1 MFFKT
6 DYEKPTLILI
16 SDFQESIEVTFL
28 SMNQPKRRTKTTK
41 KTKKEQPKTFFGVF
55 MNTVWKFFKF
65 AIPGLFLFGVAVVIF
80 VIASSEPID
89 TENIGLDVNSSIC
102 YLDENGELG
111 EYEKV
116 SGTQNRFWVEYTKVP
131 QQMKDAFV
139 SIEDERFFSHNGF
152 DIKRTFRAVL
162 DYLTEGS
169 GAQGG
174 STITQQL
181 VKNITN
187 NQDRTPVRKIQE
199 IWLAYQLEQDLTKE
213 QILELY
219 MNTIYLAQGVN
230 GVQTASR
237 LYFDKDVSELT
248 LAECA
253 SIAGITQYPTYY
265 DPFLNPDNNKKKQE
279 VVLRKMLELEKIT
292 QEEHDQAVAE
302 TLNFKK
308 GNMKT
313 SASNQSYMTEVI
325 IEDAVKLLMEA
336 EGLSETM
343 ATKKIVSGGYQ
354 IISTVDPKVQ
364 RSIEQVFSDPANF
377 PKSPYNEHPQGA
389 IVVMDPQTGHI
400 KGMYGG
406 IGPKPGAYSLNRA
419 VDSYRQPGSCMKP
432 IGVYAP
438 ALEAGI
444 IKPMDVYTDKAVT
457 YGSWSPKNYYSG
469 FKGRMSVQ
477 RAVELSVNTIPV
489 QILEKL
495 GVEQS
500 YRMLRDDFHITS
512 LQESDKV
519 LGALALGG
527 LTKGISVL
535 EITAAYASFANNG
548 VYTEPTTVLE
558 IRDSHGRTVVTV
570 APKSHIAISERTAEQ
585 MHQMLLAVAQNGT
598 GTAARISGTK
608 VAGKT
613 GTTDNDIDRWF
624 VGYTPNYVAAVW
636 YGFDTPKS
644 MAYVSGNPALNA
656 WKKVMDPIMQSAP
669 RREYATK
676 TPAVIPSSSISVEV
690 CSVTK
695 LLPSEFCINSG
706 TVVTESLLDGAP
718 YETCTEEL
726 HLAAEVPEGTV
737 GAEGETNSDT
747 TDASANTEAQEIAPA
762 A

>member
-1 MFFKT
+1 MHT
-6 DYEKPTLILI
+6 IW
-16 SDFQESIEVTFL
+16 
-28 SMNQPKRRTKTTK
+28 N
-41 KTKKEQPKTFFGVF
+41 
-55 MNTVWKFFKF
+55 FFKF
-65 AIPGLFLFGVAVVIF
+65 AIPGLFVFGVAVIIF

-89 TENIGLDVNSSIC
+89 TENLGLDINSSIY

-111 EYEKV
+111 EYEKI
-116 SGTQNRFWVEYTKVP
+116 SGTQNRFWVEYAKVP
-131 QQMKDAFV
+131 QEMKDAFV
-139 SIEDERFFSHNGF
+139 AIEDERFYSHNGF

-265 DPFLNPDNNKKKQE
+265 DPFLNPDNNKAKQE
-279 VVLRKMLELEKIT
+279 VVLRKMLELGKIT

-313 SASNQSYMTEVI
+313 TAGSNQSYMTEVI
-325 IEDAVKLLMEA
+325 IEDAVKLLMEE
-336 EGLSETM
+336 EGLSETV

-364 RSIEQVFSDPANF
+364 KSIERVFSDPSNF
-377 PKSPYNEHPQGA
+377 PKSPYDEHPQGA

-406 IGPKPGAYSLNRA
+406 IGPKTVAYSLNRA
-419 VDSYRQPGSCMKP
+419 TDSYRQPGSCIKP
-432 IGVYAP
+432 LGVYAP

-444 IKPMDVYTDKAVT
+444 IKPTDVYTDKAVT
-457 YGSWSPKNYYSG
+457 YGNWSPKNYYSG
-469 FKGRMSVQ
+469 FKGQMTVQ

-489 QILEKL
+489 QILEEL

-500 YRMLRDDFHITS
+500 YRTLRDDFHITS

-519 LGALALGG
+519 MGALALGG
-527 LTKGISVL
+527 LTKGVSVM
-535 EITAAYASFANNG
+535 EMTAAYATFANNG
-548 VYTEPTTVLE
+548 VYMEPTTILE
-558 IRDSHGRTVVTV
+558 IRDNHGRTVVTV
-570 APKSHIAISERTAEQ
+570 APESHIAMSEKTAEQ
-585 MHQMLLAVAQNGT
+585 MHQMLLAVTQNGT
-598 GTAARISGTK
+598 GTAARISGIK
-608 VAGKT
+608 VGGKT
-613 GTTDNDIDRWF
+613 GTTDDDKDRWF

-644 MAYVSGNPALNA
+644 MSYVSGNPALNA

-676 TPAVIPSSSISVEV
+676 TPAVIPSSSISMEV
-690 CSVTK
+690 CSVTG
-695 LLPSEFCINSG
+695 LLPSQYCMDNG
-706 TVVTESLLDGAP
+706 TVVTESLLEGVP
-718 YETCTEEL
+718 YKTCSEEE
-726 HLAAEVPEGTV
+726 HLAAQIPEETPGTN
-737 GAEGETNSDT
+737 GESGTATET
-747 TDASANTEAQEIAPA
+747 TPTPSATPAAAPA

>member
-1 MFFKT
+1 M
-6 DYEKPTLILI
+6 
-16 SDFQESIEVTFL
+16 
-28 SMNQPKRRTKTTK
+28 SMNQPKR
-41 KTKKEQPKTFFGVF
+41 KTKKQKPKTFSGVF
-55 MNTVWKFFKF
+55 LRTVWNFFKF
-65 AIPGLFLFGVAVVIF
+65 AIPALFLFGVAVVIF

-89 TENIGLDVNSSIC
+89 TENLSLDVNSSIY
-102 YLDENGELG
+102 YLDKNGELG
-111 EYEKV
+111 EYEKI
-116 SGTQNRFWVEYTKVP
+116 SGTQNRFWVGYAQVP
-131 QQMKDAFV
+131 QEMKDAFV
-139 SIEDERFFSHNGF
+139 SIEDERFFSHSGF

-265 DPFLNPDNNKKKQE
+265 DPFLNPDNNKAKQE
-279 VVLRKMLELEKIT
+279 VVLRKMLELGKIT

-313 SASNQSYMTEVI
+313 SASNQSYMTEI
-325 IEDAVKLLMEA
+325 IIGDAIELLMEA
-336 EGLSETM
+336 EGLSEAM

-354 IISTVDPKVQ
+354 IISTVDPNVQ
-364 RSIEQVFSDPANF
+364 RSIDRVFSDPSNF
-377 PKSPYNEHPQGA
+377 PKSPYDEHPQGA
-389 IVVMDPQTGHI
+389 IVVMDPLTGQI

-419 VDSYRQPGSCMKP
+419 TDTYRQPGSCMKP
-432 IGVYAP
+432 LGVYAP

-444 IKPMDVYTDKAVT
+444 IEPLDVYTDKAVS

-469 FKGRMSVQ
+469 FKGQMTVQ

-500 YRMLRDDFHITS
+500 YRTLRDDFHITS
-512 LQESDKV
+512 LNESDKV

-527 LTKGISVL
+527 LTKGISVM
-535 EITAAYASFANNG
+535 EMTAAYATFANNG
-548 VYTEPTTVLE
+548 VYTEPTTILE

-570 APKSHIAISERTAEQ
+570 APQSHIALSEKTAEQ
-585 MHQMLLAVAQNGT
+585 MHQMLLAVTQNGT
-598 GTAARISGTK
+598 GTGARITGTK
-608 VAGKT
+608 VGGKT
-613 GTTDNDIDRWF
+613 GTTDDDKDRWF

-656 WKKVMDPIMQSAP
+656 WKKVMDPVMQTAP
-669 RREYATK
+669 RREYATE
-676 TPAVIPSSSISVEV
+676 TPAVIPSSAVNVEI

-695 LLPSEFCINSG
+695 LLPSQFCMEQG
-706 TVVTESLLDGAP
+706 CVVAESLLEGIP
-718 YETCTEEL
+718 YETCTQEL
-726 HLAAEVPEGTV
+726 HLAAQVPEG
-737 GAEGETNSDT
+737 S
-747 TDASANTEAQEIAPA
+747 TDANGESGSTANGSETTEVAPA